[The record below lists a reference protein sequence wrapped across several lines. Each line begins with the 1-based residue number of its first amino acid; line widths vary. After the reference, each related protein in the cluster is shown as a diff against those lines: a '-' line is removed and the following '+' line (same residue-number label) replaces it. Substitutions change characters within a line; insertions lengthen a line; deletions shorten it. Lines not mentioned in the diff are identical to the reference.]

1 MQNIVY
7 NGSTYKRIF
16 IKDENTLIKFSS
28 LDIKDWKYLKEK
40 SLVFLNTPT
49 KIAGLNLKEKKY
61 FPTANSK
68 IALPYLNSYQTLYN
82 FQNKLDLKQV
92 LLLFRRILNL
102 TKEMHQN
109 NIIHSDL
116 YASNIMVNNSLD
128 ISFIDFDQS
137 IINNHVSCENI
148 YYEDCISLK
157 EKKRLAII
165 DDKLDVLAILLYYLI
180 YGNYQKDIN
189 FNLDV
194 KDLVLPNILQ
204 RELVSYLDRKQEIKR
219 DYYFEDIIDEL
230 ASLDEIP
237 SKKKK
242 LSSFNN

>member
-7 NGSTYKRIF
+7 NGNTYKRIF
-16 IKDENTLIKFSS
+16 IKDENTLIKISS
-28 LDIKDWKYLKEK
+28 LDVKDWKYLKEK

-49 KIAGLNLKEKKY
+49 KIAGLNPKEKKY

-102 TKEMHQN
+102 AKEMHQN

-137 IINNHVSCENI
+137 IINNKISIDNV
-148 YYEDCISLK
+148 YYEEDIAID
-157 EKKRLAII
+157 EKKKLAMM
-165 DDKLDVLAILLYYLI
+165 DDKLDVLSILLYYLI

-189 FNLDV
+189 FNVNV
-194 KDLVLPNILQ
+194 KELVLPNILQ
-204 RELVSYLDRKQEIKR
+204 KELISYLDRKQEIKNN
-219 DYYFEDIIDEL
+219 YYFEDIIDEL
-230 ASLDEIP
+230 VSLDEIP

>member
-16 IKDENTLIKFSS
+16 IKDENTLIKISS
-28 LDIKDWKYLKEK
+28 LDVKDWQYLKEK

-49 KIAGLNLKEKKY
+49 KIAGLNPKEKKY

-92 LLLFRRILNL
+92 LLLFKRILNL

-116 YASNIMVNNSLD
+116 YASNIMINNSLD
-128 ISFIDFDQS
+128 ISFIDFDQA

-157 EKKRLAII
+157 EKKRLATI

-189 FNLDV
+189 FNLDL

-230 ASLDEIP
+230 VSLDEIP

>member
-7 NGSTYKRIF
+7 NGNTYKRIF
-16 IKDENTLIKFSS
+16 IKDENTLIKISS
-28 LDIKDWKYLKEK
+28 LDVKDWKYLKEK

-49 KIAGLNLKEKKY
+49 KIAGLNPKEKKY

-82 FQNKLDLKQV
+82 FQNQLDLKQV
-92 LLLFRRILNL
+92 LLLFKRILNL

-116 YASNIMVNNSLD
+116 YASNIMINNSLD
-128 ISFIDFDQS
+128 ISFIDFDQA

-157 EKKRLAII
+157 EKKRLATI

-189 FNLDV
+189 FNLDL

-204 RELVSYLDRKQEIKR
+204 RELVSYLDRKQEPKR

-230 ASLDEIP
+230 VSLDEIP

>member
-7 NGSTYKRIF
+7 NGNTYKRIF
-16 IKDENTLIKFSS
+16 IKDENTLIKISS

-49 KIAGLNLKEKKY
+49 KIARLNPKEKKY

-68 IALPYLNSYQTLYN
+68 IALPYLNNYQTLYN
-82 FQNKLDLKQV
+82 FQNQLDLKQV

-137 IINNHVSCENI
+137 IINNKVSIDNV
-148 YYEDCISLK
+148 YYEEDIALD
-157 EKKRLAII
+157 KKKNLAII
-165 DDKLDVLAILLYYLI
+165 DDKLDVFSILFYYLI

-194 KDLVLPNILQ
+194 KELVLPNTLQ
-204 RELVSYLDRKQEIKR
+204 RELVSYLDRKQEPKR

>member
-16 IKDENTLIKFSS
+16 IKDENTLIKISS
-28 LDIKDWKYLKEK
+28 LDVKEWKYLKEK

-49 KIAGLNLKEKKY
+49 KIAGLNPKEKKF

-92 LLLFRRILNL
+92 LLLFKRILNL

-157 EKKRLAII
+157 EKKKLAMI

-230 ASLDEIP
+230 VNLDEIP

>member
-1 MQNIVY
+1 MQNIFY
-7 NGSTYKRIF
+7 NGNTYKRIF
-16 IKDENTLIKFSS
+16 IKDENTLIKISS
-28 LDIKDWKYLKEK
+28 LVVKDWKYLKEK

-49 KIAGLNLKEKKY
+49 KIAGLNPKEKKY

-82 FQNKLDLKQV
+82 FQNQLDLKQV
-92 LLLFRRILNL
+92 LLLFKRILNL

-116 YASNIMVNNSLD
+116 YASNIMINNSLD
-128 ISFIDFDQS
+128 ISFIDFDQA

-157 EKKRLAII
+157 EKKRLATI

-189 FNLDV
+189 FNLDL

-204 RELVSYLDRKQEIKR
+204 RELVSYLDRKQEPKR

-230 ASLDEIP
+230 VSLDEIP

>member
-7 NGSTYKRIF
+7 NGNTYKRIF
-16 IKDENTLIKFSS
+16 IKDENTLIKISS
-28 LDIKDWKYLKEK
+28 LDVKDWKYLKEK

-49 KIAGLNLKEKKY
+49 KIAGLNPKEKKY

-82 FQNKLDLKQV
+82 FQNQLDLKQV
-92 LLLFRRILNL
+92 LLLFKRILNL

-116 YASNIMVNNSLD
+116 FASNIMVNNSLD

-148 YYEDCISLK
+148 YYEDCISLN
-157 EKKRLAII
+157 EKKRLAMI

>member
-7 NGSTYKRIF
+7 NGNTYKRIF
-16 IKDENTLIKFSS
+16 IKDENTLIKISS

-49 KIAGLNLKEKKY
+49 KIAGLNPKEKKF

-92 LLLFRRILNL
+92 LLLFKRILNL

-116 YASNIMVNNSLD
+116 YASNIMVNNNLD

-157 EKKRLAII
+157 EKKRLATI

-189 FNLDV
+189 FNLDL

-230 ASLDEIP
+230 VSLDEIP

>member
-1 MQNIVY
+1 MEIL
-7 NGSTYKRIF
+7 
-16 IKDENTLIKFSS
+16 IKDENTLIKISS
-28 LDIKDWKYLKEK
+28 LDVKDWKYLKEK

-49 KIAGLNLKEKKY
+49 KIAGLNPKEKKY

-82 FQNKLDLKQV
+82 FQNQLDLKQV
-92 LLLFRRILNL
+92 LLLFKRILNL

-128 ISFIDFDQS
+128 ISFIDFDQA
-137 IINNHVSCENI
+137 IINNYVSCENI

-157 EKKRLAII
+157 EKKKLATI
-165 DDKLDVLAILLYYLI
+165 DDKLDILSILLYYLI

-219 DYYFEDIIDEL
+219 EYYFEDIIDEL
-230 ASLDEIP
+230 VSLDEIP

>member
-16 IKDENTLIKFSS
+16 IKDENTLIKISS
-28 LDIKDWKYLKEK
+28 LDVKDWKYLKEK

-49 KIAGLNLKEKKY
+49 KIAGLNPKEKKY

-82 FQNKLDLKQV
+82 FQNQLDLKQV
-92 LLLFRRILNL
+92 LLLFKRILNL

-116 YASNIMVNNSLD
+116 YASNIMINNSLD
-128 ISFIDFDQS
+128 ISFIDFDQA

-157 EKKRLAII
+157 EKKRLATI

-189 FNLDV
+189 FNLDL

-204 RELVSYLDRKQEIKR
+204 RELVSYLDRKQEPKR

-230 ASLDEIP
+230 VSLDEIP